1 MKRGYTIID
10 TTITLSL
17 ISILSAVTMPRISGM
32 LDAIKVR
39 GAVSDAESLFDAARH
54 LAISHGSQMIV
65 EIDGGRRVISVRAG
79 TDTLKKRDFGEAYGV
94 DLTTNRL
101 TMSYSPIGFGYGAA
115 NLSLVIR
122 RNGAVD
128 TVVVSR
134 LGRVRD

>member
-17 ISILSAVTMPRISGM
+17 ISILSAVAMPRISGM

-54 LAISHGSQMIV
+54 LAISHGSQMVV
-65 EIDGGRRVISVRAG
+65 EIDGGRRSISVRAG
-79 TDTLKKRDFGEAYGV
+79 ADTLRKRDFGEAYGV
-94 DLTTNRL
+94 ELTTNRL
-101 TMSYSPIGFGYGAA
+101 SMSYSPIGLGYGAA
-115 NLSLVIR
+115 NLSLLIR
-122 RNGAVD
+122 RNAAVD